1 MPFIATYAI
10 FLSLGIE
17 CLLLLLSKVMALF
30 DSSSFSHAEVLCLI
44 VGLLSLI
51 ALIATIIIDLKVSER
66 LGFTKKIWWMQ
77 IIVGITASIPMVKLW
92 ETLFDGLYFN

>member
-1 MPFIATYAI
+1 MPFIAAFAI

-17 CLLLLLSKVMALF
+17 CLLLFLSKAMALF
-30 DSSSFSHAEVLCLI
+30 DSSAFSWLELFFLI

-51 ALIATIIIDLKVSER
+51 AVIATIIIDFKVSER

-77 IIVGITASIPMVKLW
+77 ITVGIVASIPMVKLW